1 MAFLCQTS
9 GKIDPHDYLRIS
21 VALISILPLVEN
33 WLTQE
38 KVLNRLFVLLFV
50 LSIIQE
56 NYKNYKAN
64 NRKLSN
70 LTGLRKKK
78 KPYARQHTDA
88 ISESNPECFHCRISF
103 CLPIPL
109 TSTIQYFLCSSQD
122 NAPRKQSSPI

>member
-38 KVLNRLFVLLFV
+38 KVLNRLKPLLFV

-78 KPYARQHTDA
+78 NLMPGNTLMPSERA
-88 ISESNPECFHCRISF
+88 ILSVFTVE
-103 CLPIPL
+103 
-109 TSTIQYFLCSSQD
+109 FLSAYPSH
-122 NAPRKQSSPI
+122 

>member
-38 KVLNRLFVLLFV
+38 KVLNRLKPLLFV

-78 KPYARQHTDA
+78 TNLMPGNTLMPSQRA
-88 ISESNPECFHCRISF
+88 ILSVFTVE
-103 CLPIPL
+103 
-109 TSTIQYFLCSSQD
+109 FLSAYPSH
-122 NAPRKQSSPI
+122 

>member
-70 LTGLRKKK
+70 LTGLRTQEKKK
-78 KPYARQHTDA
+78 NLMPGNTLMPSQRA
-88 ISESNPECFHCRISF
+88 ILSVFTVE
-103 CLPIPL
+103 
-109 TSTIQYFLCSSQD
+109 FLSAYPSH
-122 NAPRKQSSPI
+122 

>member
-38 KVLNRLFVLLFV
+38 KVLNRLKPLLFV

-78 KPYARQHTDA
+78 TNLMPGNTLMPSERA
-88 ISESNPECFHCRISF
+88 ILSVFTVE
-103 CLPIPL
+103 
-109 TSTIQYFLCSSQD
+109 FLSAYPSH
-122 NAPRKQSSPI
+122 

>member
-38 KVLNRLFVLLFV
+38 KVLNRLKPLLFV

-78 KPYARQHTDA
+78 KNLMPGNTLMPSERA
-88 ISESNPECFHCRISF
+88 ILSVFTVE
-103 CLPIPL
+103 
-109 TSTIQYFLCSSQD
+109 FLSAYPSH
-122 NAPRKQSSPI
+122 